1 MPDAFALPVCPDS
14 AWREVIIGPMN
25 ELRLALRRW
34 LNQEDDGQT
43 LVEYALLIAM
53 ISILVIVALVFL
65 GPILSRVFQ
74 NVGTTLNSA

>member
-1 MPDAFALPVCPDS
+1 MILRWPALM
-14 AWREVIIGPMN
+14 R
-25 ELRLALRRW
+25 RLAG
-34 LNQEDDGQT
+34 EGDEGQT

>member
-1 MPDAFALPVCPDS
+1 MILRWPALL
-14 AWREVIIGPMN
+14 R
-25 ELRLALRRW
+25 RLAG
-34 LNQEDDGQT
+34 EGDEGQT